1 MHGVVAI
8 VGRPNVGKSSL
19 FNRIV
24 GERLSITDDAS
35 GITRDRLYA
44 KTSWLTR
51 EFSVIDTGGIILK
64 DEPFSKEIRAQAT
77 LAIDEADVI
86 VMVVDIHAGI
96 TNLDEDVIHILRSSD
111 KPLIVAANK
120 TDDVNFKD
128 LMYEFYALGVEHV
141 VPVSALHG
149 IGIGDLLDLVISLL
163 PDKNTQDYDEK
174 TLRFCLIGQPNVG
187 KSTLTNAILGE
198 ERVIVSDIP
207 GTTRDAID
215 SKFKRNARDYVVID
229 TAGIRKQGK
238 IYENAEKYSVI
249 RAIRAIERS
258 QIVVVVLDATQGIL
272 EQDKRIAGY
281 AREYNRAVLIVVNKW
296 DLIEKDSKTMKAFE
310 EQIRAHFLYL
320 DFAPIIFLSAKEH
333 KRIHFLLDEID
344 QVYENFNRRVPT
356 NVLNDVL
363 HDAILLNQPPMFNG
377 NRLRLSYATQSD
389 VEPPT
394 IVLFVNNETHMHF
407 SYLRYLENKVRQTFD
422 FSGTP
427 IKFVLRKKE

>member
-77 LAIDEADVI
+77 LAVDEADVI
-86 VMVVDIHAGI
+86 VMVVDIKAGI
-96 TNLDEDVIHILRSSD
+96 TVLDEDVINILRTSD

-128 LMYEFYALGVEHV
+128 MMYEFYALGVEHV

-163 PDKNTQDYDEK
+163 PSKNTNEYDESV
-174 TLRFCLIGQPNVG
+174 LRFCLIGQPNVG
-187 KSTLTNAILGE
+187 KSTLTNSILGE

-215 SKFKRNARDYVVID
+215 SKFKRNEKEYVVID

-249 RAIRAIERS
+249 RAIKAIERS
-258 QIVVVVLDATQGIL
+258 QIVVVMLDATQGIQ

-281 AREYNRAVLIVVNKW
+281 AREYNRAVIIVVNKW
-296 DLIEKDSKTMKAFE
+296 DLVEKDSKTMKEFE
-310 EQIRAHFLYL
+310 EKIRAHFLYL
-320 DFAPIIFLSAKEH
+320 DFAPIIFLSAREH
-333 KRIHFLLDEID
+333 KRIHFLLDEINH
-344 QVYENFNRRVPT
+344 VYENFNRRVAT

-363 HDAILLNQPPMFNG
+363 HDAILLNQPPIFNG

-394 IVLFVNNETHMHF
+394 IVLFVNSETHMHF
-407 SYLRYLENKVRQTFD
+407 SYLRYLENRVRETFD
-422 FSGTP
+422 FAGTP